1 MPSEKK
7 RLGLRTEPRPYI
19 GLDPLVKRML
29 EILDDLAEI
38 ERLRLRRIA
47 ALRIKQWKHSEDA
60 KRQARYKWP

>member
-7 RLGLRTEPRPYI
+7 RLWLRTEARPYI
-19 GLDPLVKRML
+19 GVDPLVKRML

-47 ALRIKQWKHSEDA
+47 ESRMKLWKYGEAAKKKRINQ
-60 KRQARYKWP
+60 